1 MKTRLRTQQ
10 IYIDLPTPESEP
22 WLNIIVQR
30 VEMDDNYQTK
40 NIVDRWGAVNERLS
54 KIAMNVYPYTDLLQ
68 PPQGYISVAGLGEAL
83 TIAAMDLI
91 IKKYGGTIDEHGFI
105 MVS

>member
-10 IYIDLPTPESEP
+10 IYIDLPTPDSEP

-54 KIAMNVYPYTDLLQ
+54 KIATNIYPYSDPLQ
-68 PPQGYISVAGLGEAL
+68 PPQCYISVAGLGEAL

-91 IKKYGGTIDEHGFI
+91 IKKYGGTIDEHGYI
-105 MVS
+105 MVN